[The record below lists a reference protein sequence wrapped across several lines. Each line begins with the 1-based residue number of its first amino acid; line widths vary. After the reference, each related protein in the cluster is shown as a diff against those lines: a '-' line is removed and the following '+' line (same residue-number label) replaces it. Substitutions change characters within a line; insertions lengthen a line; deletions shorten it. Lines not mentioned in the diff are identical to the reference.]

1 MPLDLIVV
9 ELVLPIRSDVGGE
22 AVAVEKARVLGL
34 LSKTVVEPVPVIH
47 LNTGEEAA
55 LGPLNEGFTVCY

>member
-22 AVAVEKARVLGL
+22 AVAVEKARVLDL
-34 LSKTVVEPVPVIH
+34 LSTVRR
-47 LNTGEEAA
+47 
-55 LGPLNEGFTVCY
+55 